1 METKIESLIPQ
12 IFNRKNIQ
20 INTIEPNKLYL
31 NIASEIA
38 LRLKETNLNFE
49 NVLELNS
56 KTIDTSIKIKE
67 TNLIKNFYKTAINNP
82 RNRDIVSFK
91 SDEEYLPIK
100 NNSLDLVYSIL
111 GLNTVNDLPGTFK
124 QIYNSLKPGGL
135 FIAAFWGEGTLSPL
149 AESLAYADEKVLK
162 GLYSRI
168 FPFCD
173 IKTLGSLIQ
182 RAGFSMP
189 MADQERKLKQYSS
202 IKDLFIEI
210 RSFNDKNVLTARPRS
225 FTPKSIFKEA
235 EKYLI
240 NKSEEPSVFSMP
252 FNIIFVMG
260 WKD

>member
-20 INTIEPNKLYL
+20 INTIKPNKLYV

-38 LRLKETNLNFE
+38 IRLKETNLHFE
-49 NVLELNS
+49 DVLELNS
-56 KTIDTSIKIKE
+56 KSIDTSIKIQE
-67 TNLIKNFYKTAINNP
+67 TKLIKNFYKTAINNP
-82 RNRDIVSFK
+82 KNKNIVSFK

-100 NNSLDLVYSIL
+100 NNSLDLIYSIL

-135 FIAAFWGEGTLSPL
+135 FIGTFWGEGTLSPL

-173 IKTLGSLIQ
+173 IKTLGSLLQ

-189 MADQERKLKQYSS
+189 MADQERNLKQYSN
-202 IKDLFIEI
+202 IRDLFIEI
-210 RSFNDKNVLTARPRS
+210 RSFNDKNILTTRPKC
-225 FTPKSIFKEA
+225 FTPKSVFQEA
-235 EKYLI
+235 EKYLVRKND
-240 NKSEEPSVFSMP
+240 NKPKFSMP

-260 WKD
+260 WKT

>member
-1 METKIESLIPQ
+1 MEITIESLIPQ
-12 IFNRKNIQ
+12 IFDRKNIKVNN
-20 INTIEPNKLYL
+20 IKTNILYTK
-31 NIASEIA
+31 IASEIA
-38 LRLKETNLNFE
+38 TRLKETNLYFE
-49 NVLELNS
+49 NALELNS
-56 KTIDTSIKIKE
+56 KTINTSINIKE
-67 TNLIKNFYKTAINNP
+67 TKLIKNLYKTAINNP
-82 RNRDIVSFK
+82 KNKNIVNFK
-91 SDEEYLPIK
+91 SDEEYISIK

-111 GLNTVNDLPGTFK
+111 GLNTINDLPGTFK

-135 FIAAFWGEGTLSPL
+135 FISTFWGEGTLSPL

-173 IKTLGSLIQ
+173 IKALGSLMQ

-189 MADQERKLKQYSS
+189 MADQERVLKEYSS
-202 IKDLFIEI
+202 LTDLFIDI
-210 RSFNDKNVLTARPRS
+210 RSFNERNVLTARPKN
-225 FTPKSIFKEA
+225 FTPKSVFKEA

-240 NKSEEPSVFSMP
+240 RTNNDKSKFPMP